1 MLTVWYLKD
10 YEPIL
15 ELEERHPDI
24 CLSKKSLLKT
34 WFPVDFLE
42 V

>member
-1 MLTVWYLKD
+1 VWYLKD

-15 ELEERHPDI
+15 ELEERHLDI

-34 WFPVDFLE
+34 GLPVDFLE